1 MKKAYIVIFLLL
13 FLAELFLASCS
24 DYHSSESTGDESL
37 VTASEMDFLHP
48 LSQDDASQGS
58 ESLPLEIPEDIDNP
72 SQGLELAESYS
83 KEYGDCYVVTGIGTC
98 TDTDIV
104 IPSTVDGLPV
114 VEIADRAFENNT
126 KIKSVYCGNRVTK
139 IGKFAF
145 RYCKN
150 LKEIVI
156 PDSVEKIC
164 EEAFAV
170 SGVEDVTMSDRIA
183 AMERAVFT
191 RCESLKRIK
200 LPPSLTVIPDQT
212 FAGCSSLVNVELPP
226 NTTSISYRAFVK
238 TALKTITLPASV
250 ESIDPS
256 AFVEL
261 PLQSIKVSE
270 DNPYFCSVD
279 GVLFSKDMST
289 IVAYP
294 QTLGNYIVPDGV
306 KTIDNGAFFREAYT
320 SFEVSLPESIRTIGS
335 SAFTMEYSGSLTVN
349 IKKGLSH
356 LDDFVFDC
364 PMGNVMLMFEGTK
377 EEWNAIGKSEH
388 WYLPYEGF
396 GNLKTTVQ
404 CSDGTLTFNY
414 DPGY

>member
-1 MKKAYIVIFLLL
+1 MKRILIVFLLGAL
-13 FLAELFLASCS
+13 LTGSFVSCK
-24 DYHSSESTGDESL
+24 T
-37 VTASEMDFLHP
+37 
-48 LSQDDASQGS
+48 SQGNEKS
-58 ESLPLEIPEDIDNP
+58 EDTSMILSSDVDVSNVSLEDSASKSDNSTSWEAPEDVENP

-83 KEYGDCYVVTGIGTC
+83 KEYGDCYVVAGIGTY
-98 TDTDIV
+98 TDEDLV

-191 RCESLKRIK
+191 RCESLKNIK
-200 LPPSLTVIPDQT
+200 LPLSLTIIPDQA
-212 FAGCSSLVNVELPP
+212 FAGCSSLANVELSP
-226 NTTSISYRAFVK
+226 NTAGISYRAFVK

-250 ESIDPS
+250 ESIEPT

-261 PLQSIKVSE
+261 PLQSYDVNE

-279 GVLFSKDMST
+279 GVLYSKDKST
-289 IVAYP
+289 LEAYP
-294 QTLGNYIVPDGV
+294 LMRGNYTVPDGV
-306 KTIDNGAFFREAYT
+306 IMIDNGAFYT
-320 SFEVSLPESIRTIGS
+320 VDNGTCVVNLPESIRTIS
-335 SAFTMEYSGSLTVN
+335 ERAFFTPRKNLTLNV
-349 IKKGLSH
+349 KKGLSFI
-356 LDDFVFDC
+356 DVFAFSCMD
-364 PMGNVMLMFEGTK
+364 GALTINFEGTK
-377 EEWNAIGKSEH
+377 EEWNAISKADY
-388 WYLPYEGF
+388 WYAPYLGL
-396 GNLKTTVQ
+396 GDQTIRVNCT
-404 CSDGTLTFNY
+404 DGALTFEY
-414 DPGY
+414 KMQ